1 MLAALALALLVALGL
16 GFAAYA
22 ISSPEGIF
30 HTAQGRAAARTPTLP
45 SAEVLFFG
53 MLAFCYLLWATLPL
67 SIGSSKEFDPGRLLM
82 YPVSLRKLFAID
94 FVSEVTTLQSVFA
107 IPAILAIGLG
117 SGLARGAVTSS
128 ILAALA
134 AVAFGL
140 SLSKW
145 LSTSLGSLIRKKR
158 TRGETLI
165 ALIGAV
171 AGLGGALVGQIA
183 PVIFKHAE
191 WFRRLRWTPPGAAA
205 FTLTTSFHQNP
216 AGYLTAL
223 LILSGYTVLLV
234 LATYW
239 IARRSVLGSGEK
251 RSRSRE
257 TTLRKKEIYIG
268 WELPLLSTEV
278 SAIVEKELR
287 YIMRNAQIRM
297 MALMPLILV
306 VVRLMNTG
314 HLGRSSM
321 PTRSTSFANDFFTY
335 GQGLIA
341 TGGVLYVF
349 LILAGLSCN
358 QFAFEEGGMRTLL
371 LSPIE
376 RRKILIGKNIAITIV
391 ALIFSS
397 VLLVIDHLVFR
408 DLTAGIILFAALSFI
423 TFAATMSTMG
433 NWLSIH
439 FPKRMKFGKRL
450 NVSGVAGLL
459 LLPMLAVLAIAPL
472 AAAAVGYLTRSL
484 VTEYVTLSV
493 ISIFALALYVP
504 MINWQGQ
511 SLQRREVEVLEVVRE
526 PTDD

>member
-1 MLAALALALLVALGL
+1 
-16 GFAAYA
+16 
-22 ISSPEGIF
+22 
-30 HTAQGRAAARTPTLP
+30 
-45 SAEVLFFG
+45 
-53 MLAFCYLLWATLPL
+53 
-67 SIGSSKEFDPGRLLM
+67 
-82 YPVSLRKLFAID
+82 
-94 FVSEVTTLQSVFA
+94 
-107 IPAILAIGLG
+107 
-117 SGLARGAVTSS
+117 
-128 ILAALA
+128 
-134 AVAFGL
+134 
-140 SLSKW
+140 
-145 LSTSLGSLIRKKR
+145 
-158 TRGETLI
+158 
-165 ALIGAV
+165 
-171 AGLGGALVGQIA
+171 
-183 PVIFKHAE
+183 
-191 WFRRLRWTPPGAAA
+191 
-205 FTLTTSFHQNP
+205 
-216 AGYLTAL
+216 
-223 LILSGYTVLLV
+223 
-234 LATYW
+234 
-239 IARRSVLGSGEK
+239 
-251 RSRSRE
+251 
-257 TTLRKKEIYIG
+257 
-268 WELPLLSTEV
+268 
-278 SAIVEKELR
+278 
-287 YIMRNAQIRM
+287 
-297 MALMPLILV
+297 
-306 VVRLMNTG
+306 
-314 HLGRSSM
+314 M

-349 LILAGLSCN
+349 LILTGLSCN